1 MQSDPQQQKQPEQP
15 PLVSPWP
22 PAAPGLQPWPAAPNM
37 VPPTWFPAPPSTAF
51 PSGMGMGPFP
61 PYSGPA
67 PLPASPAPHP
77 TLQQPWW
84 LPLAITFFI
93 VASLASC
100 GLTAFLAFQQAS
112 QSLSQGLSQ
121 SVSPATLETAH
132 RTLVQ
137 NYYTAIQQQEYQL
150 AYADLASDATVKGQ
164 HLDLNGYLRLAH
176 TQDQRFGK
184 VSDFSI
190 IEQDPYHFTVTVWRD
205 QAIYEVNLTFA
216 TQTLLTS
223 DGISSVDGI

>member
-1 MQSDPQQQKQPEQP
+1 
-15 PLVSPWP
+15 
-22 PAAPGLQPWPAAPNM
+22 M
-37 VPPTWFPAPPSTAF
+37 VPPTWFPSPPSTAF

-67 PLPASPAPHP
+67 PLTAAPAPPP

-112 QSLSQGLSQ
+112 QSLSQSLSQ

-132 RTLVQ
+132 QTVVQ
-137 NYYTAIQQQEYQL
+137 DYYTAIQQQQYQS
-150 AYADLASDATVKGQ
+150 AYIELASDATVKGQ
-164 HLDLNGYLRLAH
+164 HLDLNGYLQLARA
-176 TQDQRFGK
+176 QDQRFGK
-184 VSDFSI
+184 VSEFSVN
-190 IEQDPYHFTVTVWRD
+190 ELDPYHFTVTVWRD
-205 QAIYEVNLTFA
+205 LAIYEVHLTFA
-216 TQTLLTS
+216 TQALPTLDRIT
-223 DGISSVDGI
+223 SVDGI